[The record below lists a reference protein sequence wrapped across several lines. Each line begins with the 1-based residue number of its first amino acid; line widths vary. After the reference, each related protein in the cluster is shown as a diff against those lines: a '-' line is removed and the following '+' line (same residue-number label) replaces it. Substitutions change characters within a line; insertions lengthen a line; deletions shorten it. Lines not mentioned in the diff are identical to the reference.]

1 MMRRRRDSASALLI
15 VYFLFI
21 IAVGTL
27 LLWIDGR
34 QAIDGGVSFVD
45 ALFTATSAACVT
57 GLYTINTPEWS
68 LFGQLVIL
76 FLIQA
81 GGLGIIL
88 FSSLFVVQLAGKMSF
103 RRRRLI
109 REYYVSDVETE
120 PKRIIRNI
128 LIFTFGAELIG
139 AAVLAAV
146 LASRGAPRPVF
157 SGLFHAVSAFCN
169 AGFSIYTDSLEGFV
183 GAPGVYVTVAL
194 LIVLGGLGFVTI
206 HDLTRFA
213 RKRRRH
219 LSYHS
224 KIVLLGTAFL
234 IVAGAGAYLFLD
246 SANGLGDL
254 RWGRRI
260 GAAFFQSVTTRT
272 AGFNTVP
279 QGELSLPSLVLTM
292 ALMVTGGAP
301 ASIAGGVKLTTMVVV
316 LVSAISG
323 TDAEGAVRFLGRK
336 IPGDTVRRANAFV
349 LKALLLLTGA
359 VILLSAFERANPA
372 DFSQLLFEAVS
383 AFGTVGLSTGI
394 TPTLS
399 VPGKLVI
406 ILTMFAGRIGL
417 ITFVLPRGIRRPGPP
432 VDYPRGTLLI
442 G

>member
-1 MMRRRRDSASALLI
+1 LRRRRDSASTLLI
-15 VYFLFI
+15 GYFVLL

-34 QAIDGGVSFVD
+34 RAIEGGVSVVD

-88 FSSLFVVQLAGKMSF
+88 FSSLFVVQLAGRMSF

-109 REYYVSDVETE
+109 RDYYVSDVETE
-120 PKRIIRNI
+120 PTRIIRNI
-128 LIFTFGAELIG
+128 LIFTLGAELVG
-139 AAVLAAV
+139 AAVIASVLAA
-146 LASRGAPRPVF
+146 RGAPRPIY
-157 SGLFHAVSAFCN
+157 SGIFHAISAFCN
-169 AGFSIYTDSLEGFV
+169 AGFSIYPDSLEGFI
-183 GAPGVYVTVAL
+183 GAPAIYGTIAV

-206 HDLTRFA
+206 HDFIRLA
-213 RKRRRH
+213 RGERRQ

-224 KIVLLGTAFL
+224 KIVLLGTGSL
-234 IVAGAGAYLFLD
+234 IVTGAAVFLLFD
-246 SANGLGDL
+246 YGEALGDL
-254 RWGRRI
+254 SWGRRV

-279 QGELSLPSLVLTM
+279 QADLSLPSLVLTM
-292 ALMVTGGAP
+292 TLMVTGGAP
-301 ASIAGGVKLTTMVVV
+301 GSVAGGVKLTTVVVV
-316 LVSAISG
+316 LLSAILG
-323 TDAEGAVRFLGRK
+323 TDDEGAVRFLGRK
-336 IPGDTVRRANAFV
+336 IPSDTVRRANAFV
-349 LKALLLLTGA
+349 LKALLLLTTA

-372 DFSQLLFEAVS
+372 DFSHLLFEAIS
-383 AFGTVGLSTGI
+383 AFGTVGLSTGV

-406 ILTMFAGRIGL
+406 IFTMFAGRIGL
-417 ITFVLPRGIRRPGPP
+417 ITFVLPKRFSRPGPP
-432 VDYPRGTLLI
+432 VDYPTGSLLI

>member
-1 MMRRRRDSASALLI
+1 MRRRRDSASELLI
-15 VYFLFI
+15 VYFTFI

-34 QAIDGGVSFVD
+34 RAIEGGVSLVD

-88 FSSLFVVQLAGKMSF
+88 FSSLFVAQLAGRMSF

-109 REYYVSDVETE
+109 RDYYVSDVETE
-120 PKRIIRNI
+120 PKRIIRNV
-128 LIFTFGAELIG
+128 LIFTFGAELVG

-146 LASRGAPRPVF
+146 LASRGAPRPIY

-169 AGFSIYTDSLEGFV
+169 AGFSIYPDSLERFV
-183 GAPGVYVTVAL
+183 GAPGVYATIAV
-194 LIVLGGLGFVTI
+194 LIVLGGIGFVTI
-206 HDLTRFA
+206 HDLNRVA
-213 RKRRRH
+213 RRHRRH

-224 KIVLLGTAFL
+224 RIVLLGTAFL
-234 IVAGAGAYLFLD
+234 IVFGAAAYVVFD
-246 SANGLGDL
+246 ATDGFEGLS
-254 RWGRRI
+254 WGHRI
-260 GAAFFQSVTTRT
+260 GAALFQSVTTRT

-279 QGELSLPSLVLTM
+279 QGDLSLPSLVLTM

-301 ASIAGGVKLTTMVVV
+301 GSIAGGVKLTTMVVV
-316 LVSAISG
+316 LVSAIGG

-383 AFGTVGLSTGI
+383 AFGTVGLSTGV

-406 ILTMFAGRIGL
+406 IFTMFAGRIGL